1 MKLKKTTLALSALGV
16 GTMFALATPTA
27 AQAHVG
33 LTPTSTAA
41 GSTSVLTF
49 SFTHGCDGSP
59 TTRMTIDI
67 PENVTV
73 AYPTLNPNW
82 TVEAVPA
89 VVEEPSVDASGDSVS
104 ERIGQIV
111 YTAKSPI
118 PDGVRDTLEVQVRL
132 PEDAAGDSL
141 TFPVLQ
147 SCEEGEN
154 NWNEV
159 TEEGEEEPEFAAP
172 FIAVTEATGAD
183 EHGTAGTSSDSGA
196 DTTEEAANPA
206 GADDVVA
213 RVFGVGGL
221 VVGAVGVVLA
231 VTARR
236 RGTK

>member
-1 MKLKKTTLALSALGV
+1 MKLKKTTAALSALGV
-16 GTMFALATPTA
+16 GTMLALATPIA

-59 TTRMTIDI
+59 TTRMTIEI

-82 TVEAVPA
+82 TIESVPA
-89 VVEEPSVDASGDSVS
+89 VLDEPSVDASGNTVS
-104 ERIGQIV
+104 ERTGQII
-111 YTAKSPI
+111 YTATSPI

-132 PEDAAGDSL
+132 PEDAAGETI

-147 SCEEGEN
+147 SCEQGEN
-154 NWNEV
+154 NWNVV

-172 FIAVTEATGAD
+172 FIAVTEATGED
-183 EHGTAGTSSDSGA
+183 EHGAAGTTSDNDA
-196 DTTEEAANPA
+196 ETNEETAAPTS
-206 GADDVVA
+206 ADDIVA
-213 RVFGVGGL
+213 RVIGIGGL
-221 VVGAVGVVLA
+221 IVGAVGVVLA

-236 RGTK
+236 RAAK